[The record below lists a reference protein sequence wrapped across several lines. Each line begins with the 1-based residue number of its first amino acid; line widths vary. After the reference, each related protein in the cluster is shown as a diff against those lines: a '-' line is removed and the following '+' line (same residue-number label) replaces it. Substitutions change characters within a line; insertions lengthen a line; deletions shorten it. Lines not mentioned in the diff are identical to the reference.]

1 MVACLERMAASD
13 EHELTGLLKAWA
25 QGDRQA
31 LEQLTP
37 RVYAELHRLANL
49 YMGRERPNHPLQT
62 TALINEA
69 YIRLID
75 WKDVRWQS
83 RTHFFAMAARLM
95 RQILVDMART
105 RDQHKRGGQME
116 ETTLDESCAFHPDR
130 SRDLV
135 AIDDAL
141 TRLGEM
147 DPRKARIIELRFFAG
162 LSVPETAV
170 VTGLSE
176 RTVLRE
182 WNRARAWLHLDLSQ
196 NIH

>member
-1 MVACLERMAASD
+1 RMRLSE
-13 EHELTGLLKAWA
+13 EHDLTALLRAWA
-25 QGDRQA
+25 QGDQDA
-31 LEQLTP
+31 LEKLTP
-37 RVYAELHRLANL
+37 RVYAELHRLADL
-49 YMGRERPNHPLQT
+49 YMARERPNHPLQA

-95 RQILVDMART
+95 RQVLVDMART
-105 RDQHKRGGQME
+105 RRQYKRGGRME
-116 ETTLDESCAFHPDR
+116 ETTLEESCVFQPDR

-135 AIDDAL
+135 AIDGAL
-141 TRLGEM
+141 TRLAEV

-162 LSVPETAV
+162 LSVPETAA

-182 WNRARAWLHLDLSQ
+182 WNRARAWLRLDLSE
-196 NIH
+196 NY

>member
-1 MVACLERMAASD
+1 MAASD
-13 EHELTGLLKAWA
+13 EHELTELLRAWA

-31 LEQLTP
+31 LEELTP

-49 YMGRERPNHPLQT
+49 YMARERPNHPLQT

-83 RTHFFAMAARLM
+83 RTHFFAMASRLM
-95 RQILVDMART
+95 RQILVDMARS
-105 RDQHKRGGQME
+105 RDQHKRGGRME

-170 VTGLSE
+170 ATGLSE

-182 WNRARAWLHLDLSQ
+182 WNSARAWLHLDLSQ